1 MDSLRLDTL
10 GGHVVAWHNGHRLA
24 RRITV
29 VHVSS
34 LGYVVLPFASAQ
46 ASTAAA
52 LPPAAAQ
59 TPESGTPTPAPAA
72 QGLAP
77 AVAVAMA
84 PGTDGVEAPSDE
96 PIEVLI
102 DAPDLDLRTVTGAP
116 SDDPGAQ
123 SLAEAAALAEPD
135 RPAEAP
141 LDIVFDAPTTEPTA
155 GAGADAG
162 ADAGAV
168 VDVDVDVDSEAGTA
182 AAPDS
187 PPPEAQTAS
196 DPTAAT
202 NPEAAAGPTAGAT
215 EVATLRERAMARAR
229 QMAQEAAAKAPPP
242 DRAPADPA
250 PPSPAPPAVAA
261 LAADMLAA
269 PPAAAPEQN
278 PAAPANAPL
287 AAAPPAAAATASP
300 ANDLRPIFSEDFIP
314 PHKLADVAAFALL
327 HGAVYASP
335 GKDGLVRVVKPD
347 PALAVPVVEQR
358 WLLTA
363 QIDIG
368 GQRTRVLVGAGSNP
382 AVMGLPLSQL
392 PRLALLGGPPL
403 AVVAAAGLWWLWPV
417 APKAPKA
424 PQVPM
429 AATHAASAASA
440 ASAAAP
446 IAAAASAAALAAA
459 ASAVQASA
467 SAPADVE
474 PTLGR
479 VELPSLGSIVDERRR
494 TAAAAAE
501 TRAASAATAAIEQA
515 KKSVPPPPVV
525 GPAFAVS
532 TRLLRTRTESEQL
545 ADAMRELLA
554 GSGPP
559 GLQVQALRSGEDW
572 RVVVWPFTKQA
583 QAEQARALLAS
594 RGMKV
599 AVIDF

>member
-59 TPESGTPTPAPAA
+59 TPESGTPTPAPPAR
-72 QGLAP
+72 GLAP
-77 AVAVAMA
+77 AVAVALALA
-84 PGTDGVEAPSDE
+84 PGTDEAEAPSDE

-162 ADAGAV
+162 AV
-168 VDVDVDVDSEAGTA
+168 VDVDVDADADADSEAGTG

-187 PPPEAQTAS
+187 PPPEAQSAS

-202 NPEAAAGPTAGAT
+202 HPEAAAGPTAGAT
-215 EVATLRERAMARAR
+215 LRERAMARAH

-403 AVVAAAGLWWLWPV
+403 AVVAAAGLWWLWPA
-417 APKAPKA
+417 APKAPKL
-424 PQVPM
+424 PV
-429 AATHAASAASA
+429 AATQAATQAASAASA

-446 IAAAASAAALAAA
+446 IAAAASAAAPADA

-467 SAPADVE
+467 SAPADVA

-479 VELPSLGSIVDERRR
+479 VDLPSLGPVVDERRR
-494 TAAAAAE
+494 AAAAAAE
-501 TRAASAATAAIEQA
+501 ARAASAATVAIEQV
-515 KKSVPPPPVV
+515 KKAVPPPPVV

-572 RVVVWPFTKQA
+572 RVVVWPFTEQA
-583 QAEQARALLAS
+583 QAERARVLLAS